1 MPLPVSLKK
10 VVDQVDQ
17 SIEGYQ
23 AFINR
28 RTGELFGGD
37 VGLMDEE
44 DGDETLPSWMRR
56 EGAKLNALSRSIDWL
71 PLPDDEYRC
80 ESAPIIQ
87 RFCKECCAG
96 NVRRTLLAHL
106 RRRMSVGLLKAKLV
120 DLGLYDD
127 WAEFRRERIEELVA
141 TWLTEKGIAFRK

>member
-71 PLPDDEYRC
+71 PLPDDEGVILPHLGPV
-80 ESAPIIQ
+80 E
-87 RFCKECCAG
+87 
-96 NVRRTLLAHL
+96 VRTFLGL
-106 RRRMSVGLLKAKLV
+106 RRVRNAQPARVPETHEKHHSPL
-120 DLGLYDD
+120 
-127 WAEFRRERIEELVA
+127 RR
-141 TWLTEKGIAFRK
+141 